1 MARSSLMRVWGQVV
15 AGSDRVQPNMT
26 SKYNTS
32 LCRRHRMKV
41 LKYALPALAIAGST
55 SFIAPTAQSAEIS
68 GNVALVSDYKFRGIS
83 QSDSKPS
90 IPVFMLPIKFF

>member
-1 MARSSLMRVWGQVV
+1 
-15 AGSDRVQPNMT
+15 
-26 SKYNTS
+26 
-32 LCRRHRMKV
+32 MKV

-55 SFIAPTAQSAEIS
+55 SFIAPTAQSAEVS

-90 IPVFMLPIKFF
+90 IQGGFDIAFDNWFLPWHVGRGSRL